1 MFTGVINFIEQLN
14 ELQKISLDNQITA
27 DILDFDEILNKQST
41 PTFYK
46 DFTTIKKDNTI
57 YIHNL
62 FIDKAIDNQHA
73 YLYNI
78 TEQKYINFNNVKNT
92 NINIYRGFINEYN
105 NSLEHYKRYW
115 QNHKTDMIID
125 FIEHFYFVLNQMIK
139 QQNQNYYKTI
149 IDIYNKLENIEQNNV
164 YNKFFGNKKLYLPVL
179 FYINNFNINDSDSK
193 KVNVYLTYK
202 IELNINLEQRIVI
215 KLNSTLPVID
225 KQKFEK
231 LIDILTAKKII
242 NNIVK
247 NYLTNRLDKFPL
259 FNDFTVKDDIV
270 KIRLIDYIDVKLL
283 PYLFIVNALYSKK
296 IYN

>member
-1 MFTGVINFIEQLN
+1 MFTKIINFIEQLN

-27 DILDFDEILNKQST
+27 NILNFDEILNKQST

-46 DFTTIKKDNTI
+46 GFATIKKDNTI
-57 YIHNL
+57 YIRNL
-62 FIDKAIDNQHA
+62 FINKTIDNKQA

-78 TEQKYINFNNVKNT
+78 TEQNYINFNNVKNI

-105 NSLEHYKRYW
+105 NSLEHYKRYL
-115 QNHKTDMIID
+115 QNRKTDMIID

-139 QQNQNYYKTI
+139 QQNQNYYKIT

-164 YNKFFGNKKLYLPVL
+164 YDKFFGNKELYLPVL
-179 FYINNFNINDSDSK
+179 FYINNFNTNDSDSK
-193 KVNVYLTYK
+193 IVSVYLTYK
-202 IELNINLEQRIVI
+202 TELNINLEQKIAI

-231 LIDILTAKKII
+231 LIDILATKKII
-242 NNIVK
+242 NDTAK
-247 NYLTNRLDKFPL
+247 NYFTNRLDTFPL
-259 FNDFTVKDDIV
+259 FNDFTIKDDTV
-270 KIRLIDYIDVKLL
+270 KIRLIDYIDVRLL